1 MAIGGILLNCRSIS
15 LIMVLHY
22 VPTQNQQIKNVTDE
36 IPDHLFK
43 RQDDAPDEVFYAVPR
58 MVKHIDDTTINEITR
73 FYQEA
78 LTPEHELLDLMSSWV
93 SHLPVDVTYRKV
105 TGLGM
110 NLAELNANY
119 RLDEAVVHNLN
130 ENPTLPFPDA
140 GFDAVMIVVS
150 IQYLT
155 RPFEVFE
162 EIQRVL
168 KPGGKCIVA
177 MSHRLFPT
185 KAIYAFQT
193 LAPQDRVQFV
203 QEYMRRAGLTDI
215 EFIDRSPEN
224 ADPLWI
230 VQGFN
235 P

>member
-1 MAIGGILLNCRSIS
+1 MGTNRQKTL
-15 LIMVLHY
+15 
-22 VPTQNQQIKNVTDE
+22 TDQL
-36 IPDHLFK
+36 PDHMFN
-43 RQDDAPDEVFYAVPR
+43 RQDDSADEAFYSTPR
-58 MVKHIDDTTINEITR
+58 MVNHIDDATINEITR
-73 FYQEA
+73 FYRET
-78 LTPEHELLDLMSSWV
+78 LSPEDDLLDLMSSWV

-110 NLAELNANY
+110 NLDELNANA
-119 RLDEAVVHNLN
+119 RLDEALVHNLN
-130 ENPTLPFPDA
+130 KTPDLPFPDA
-140 GFDAVMIVVS
+140 SFNAVMIVVS

-168 KPGGKCIVA
+168 KPGGRCIVA

-193 LAPQDRVQFV
+193 LAPQDRVQLV
-203 QEYMRRAGLTDI
+203 KEYMRRGGLSEI
-215 EFIDRSPEN
+215 EFIDRSPEK

-230 VQGFN
+230 IQGIN
-235 P
+235 S